1 MANDVRALREEAAQA
16 AAAGKH
22 KRALAAYLELE
33 RLEPR
38 DAQWA
43 KRAGETYR
51 RLGNNNHAVQAF
63 NRSVERYAQNGF
75 LVQAIAVCKIIL
87 QIDPNDADTLKR
99 LAEMNQQV
107 GAGPTRSAVMAENNP
122 ALHENPNVELIR
134 RASTG
139 IQRVRPEEIEA
150 MRKAHPTLGSG
161 TGSQSQPIAI
171 SRTRSTN
178 PPPVVARTRSST
190 KLPSDPMSP
199 IAVSRTKSKPITLAP
214 GSPLVDVSLQKEVPE
229 SQVSA
234 PGIHLIPID
243 DDYGPMDDVEDR
255 PSAPIVVD
263 VEASG
268 DTYDAE
274 VEEFSELE
282 IDDIEEIPLPQP
294 KVIGEAGRRAL
305 AATPLFAGLEA
316 DTLQALVENLALI
329 TLERGEHLF
338 REGDPGDALYVIVEG
353 EVSVQAE
360 GPPRVEMTRL
370 GPGAF
375 IGEVALMTDQ
385 PHAATVTALGAAEL
399 LRIDRVTL
407 SRVLGEHGDVLRP
420 ILRFVRDRL
429 VDRWTRTSPLFR
441 PFNDQQRAELAARFN
456 FLEIDTG
463 TKLLT
468 AGKKPE
474 GLYIVLAGQFTVSR
488 NNISIAT
495 LAAGDLIGETALL
508 SGGVFKSDVI
518 ARGKGL
524 ALCLPASDFR
534 EVIMYYPHVLEY
546 IGEQAEHSR
555 RLQIL

>member
-1 MANDVRALREEAAQA
+1 MAKDVRALREEASQA

-33 RLEPR
+33 RLEPQ
-38 DAQWA
+38 DAGWA
-43 KRAGETYR
+43 KRAGETYKK
-51 RLGNNNHAVQAF
+51 LGNNNHAIQAF
-63 NRSVERYAQNGF
+63 HRSVDRYAQNGF
-75 LVQAIAVCKIIL
+75 LVQAIAVCKMIL
-87 QIDPNDADTLKR
+87 QIDPNDADTTRR
-99 LAEMNQQV
+99 LAEMNRIV
-107 GAGPTRSAVMAENNP
+107 STAPTRSAVIAENNP
-122 ALHENPNVELIR
+122 ALHQNPNVEAIR

-139 IQRVRPEEIEA
+139 
-150 MRKAHPTLGSG
+150 S
-161 TGSQSQPIAI
+161 TGAI
-171 SRTRSTN
+171 SREELEAAHGTGTSRKAPTDPPIAMPRTKSKLKSDQL
-178 PPPVVARTRSST
+178 PPV
-190 KLPSDPMSP
+190 
-199 IAVSRTKSKPITLAP
+199 VSRTKSKPITLAP
-214 GSPLVDVSLQKEVPE
+214 GAPLTEVALAKEVPE
-229 SQVSA
+229 AQVSA
-234 PGIHLIPID
+234 PGIHIIPID
-243 DDYGPMDDVEDR
+243 DGYADDFVEDSGDDR
-255 PSAPIVVD
+255 VSAPIVIA
-263 VEASG
+263 VEPGG

-274 VEEFSELE
+274 VEEIAELDME
-282 IDDIEEIPLPQP
+282 DIEEIPLPMP
-294 KVIGEAGRRAL
+294 KAIGEAARRAL
-305 AATPLFAGLEA
+305 AATPLFAGLESE
-316 DTLQALVENLALI
+316 TLQALVEHLALI

-385 PHAATVTALGAAEL
+385 PHTATVTALGTAEL

-441 PFNDQQRAELAARFN
+441 PFDDAQRAELASKFN
-456 FLEIDTG
+456 FLEIEAG

-468 AGKKPE
+468 AGKRPD
-474 GLYIVLAGQFTVSR
+474 GLYIVLAGQFVVQRGDTT
-488 NNISIAT
+488 IAT
-495 LAAGDLIGETALL
+495 LGAGDLIGETALL
-508 SGGVFKSDVI
+508 SGGAFKSDVV

-524 ALCLPASDFR
+524 ALCLPATDFR
-534 EVIMYYPHVLEY
+534 EVIMVHPHVLEY